1 MASRKNL
8 AYIVLVAGLG
18 IVLTLWRVEAVYGA
32 LATAGSLPS
41 GGSLPPKPPPST
53 TVPSGGSLPTQPSVS
68 NQDQAIIAIS
78 TEADILAANKS
89 FGSNT
94 PQSFI
99 DFTEATHLEP
109 SSSQNYFS
117 SFSASADQGLQMLNV
132 YSSESPKAAREVI
145 ICLQIPATISQANF
159 VSNQLQPLTAQTY
172 IYAIDDLVSRGGR
185 PPQSGVQNP
194 DGSQLAQYV
203 NALVSS
209 SSTTTPLTLPGSG
222 TASKPTT
229 TMFIG
234 RASIVPPPS
243 GISSLVMI
251 LIVLLVLLFL
261 LILFW
266 LYIRRRKQS
275 KPSKQSIPTNINDLF
290 ELSRQITNAQDP
302 SEVLRIA
309 IREARNLTSS
319 TGAAYVNVEDGIYRI
334 EISSPNDMLAT
345 ESLGRG
351 VIARVAETAQPI
363 SMVSATEP
371 SIRSLPAA
379 FMAVPVV
386 NAGKV
391 QGVLIV
397 VRDASLPFNEKER
410 ELLNAVAPVTAAA
423 LSSANRTKA
432 LSEASLIDPLTEV
445 GNRRKMDADLL
456 SMGSDGQNFPLSAI
470 MIDLDHF
477 KNVNDTW
484 GHEGGD
490 LLLKGIAKT
499 LGQSIRPQDKL
510 YRYGGEEFCV
520 LLPATSAQEVLE
532 IGRRICESVRES
544 EFALENNHTLKAT
557 ASLGVSSIEKLNE
570 EGLIANADAALY
582 RAKESGRNRVV
593 AFWEM

>member
-1 MASRKNL
+1 MTKASRRNL
-8 AYIVLVAGLG
+8 VYIVLVVSLGLSF
-18 IVLTLWRVEAVYGA
+18 TLWPTKIVYGA
-32 LATAGSLPS
+32 PTTAGQ
-41 GGSLPPKPPPST
+41 
-53 TVPSGGSLPTQPSVS
+53 VPSGGSLPSQPSTS
-68 NQDQAIIAIS
+68 SQDQAIIAIS

-89 FGSNT
+89 FSSSNI

-99 DFTEATHLEP
+99 DFTNATHLAP
-109 SSSQNYFS
+109 NSSQNYFS
-117 SFSASADQGLQMLNV
+117 SFSASADQGLQELSA
-132 YSSESPKAAREVI
+132 YLSESPKAAREVI
-145 ICLQIPATISQANF
+145 LCLQIPATISQANF
-159 VSNQLQPLTAQTY
+159 ASNQLSPLTAQAY
-172 IYAIDDLVSRGGR
+172 IYAIDDLILRGGR

-194 DGSQLAQYV
+194 DGTQLAQYV

-209 SSTTTPLTLPGSG
+209 NSVTTTPTLPGSG
-222 TASKPTT
+222 TSKSTT
-229 TMFIG
+229 TISVG
-234 RASIVPPPS
+234 VASVVPAPS
-243 GISSLVMI
+243 GLSSLVMI
-251 LIVLLVLLFL
+251 LIGLLVLLIM

-266 LYIRRRKQS
+266 LFIRRRNHS
-275 KPSKQSIPTNINDLF
+275 KPTKPNIPTNINDLF
-290 ELSRQITNAQDP
+290 ELSRQITNAEDP
-302 SEVLRIA
+302 GEVLRIA
-309 IREARNLTSS
+309 LREARNLTSS
-319 TGAAYVNVEDGIYRI
+319 TGAAYVNIEDGIYRI
-334 EISSPNDMLAT
+334 EISSPIDMLAT
-345 ESLGRG
+345 ESLGKG
-351 VIARVAETAQPI
+351 IIARVAETAQPI

-386 NAGKV
+386 NSGKV

-397 VRDASLPFNEKER
+397 VRDASLPFGEKER

-432 LSEASLIDPLTEV
+432 LSEASLKDPLTGV

-456 SMGSDGQNFPLSAI
+456 SMSSDGKHFPLSAI

-499 LGQSIRPQDKL
+499 LSQSIRPQDKL

-520 LLPATSAQEVLE
+520 LLPATSPQEVLE

-544 EFALENNHTLKAT
+544 KFALENNHTLKAT
-557 ASLGVSSIEKLNE
+557 ASLGVSTIERLKQ

-582 RAKESGRNRVV
+582 SAKESGRDQVI